1 MAAAETPPEPDWLS
15 ADAFS
20 ALGDRP
26 VLLVDAARWRR
37 PPVAVQSVVVGLDA
51 AGVLPAIDPA
61 AFDVLITSAPSAPAP
76 WVSIAP
82 VRLADRAARLERA
95 VRQNPMAATILCR
108 VLRLTEQLP
117 FGDALN
123 VESLAYS
130 SLLGGEEFGRWLAR
144 RGPVARSPGAES
156 PLVAVDRRGVRVDI
170 TLDHPA
176 SRNAMTAA
184 MRDALCEALANALD
198 DPGAPAVLL
207 EGGGRCFSS
216 GGDIGEFG
224 TARDLAEAH
233 VVRTLRSPALLL
245 DRLGPRATVR
255 LHGACIGSGLEVA
268 AAAHRRL
275 ATADAWF
282 QLPEL
287 AMGLIPGA
295 GGTASVARA
304 IGRHR
309 TAWLVLTGQRIGAGL
324 AREWGLIDE
333 IVA

>member
-1 MAAAETPPEPDWLS
+1 MDRAEPPPQPDWLT
-15 ADAFS
+15 ADGFS
-20 ALGDRP
+20 AVGGWP
-26 VLLVDAARWRR
+26 VLLVDAATWRT
-37 PPVAVQSVVVGLDA
+37 PPVAIQAVIVGLDP
-51 AGVLPAIDPA
+51 AGSLPGIDPA
-61 AFDVLITSAPSAPAP
+61 GFDVLVTSAARAPAP
-76 WVSIAP
+76 WVSVAP
-82 VRLADRAARLERA
+82 ARFGTHAAKLGQAVRRCPAAATVLCRMLRLAER
-95 VRQNPMAATILCR
+95 
-108 VLRLTEQLP
+108 LP
-117 FGDALN
+117 FADALE

-130 SLLGGEEFGRWLAR
+130 TLLGGGEFGRWLNR
-144 RGPVARSPGAES
+144 RGPALPAPQADR
-156 PLVAVDRRGVRVDI
+156 PLVSIERQDGLIEI

-198 DPGAPAVLL
+198 DPGEPGVLL
-207 EGGGRCFSS
+207 KGAGRCFSS
-216 GGDIGEFG
+216 GGDPGEFG
-224 TARDLAEAH
+224 TARDPAEAH

-255 LHGACIGSGLEVA
+255 LHGACIGSGLEVP

-309 TAWLVLTGQRIGAGL
+309 TAWLALGGQRIGAETAL
-324 AREWGLIDE
+324 EWGLIDE

>member
-1 MAAAETPPEPDWLS
+1 MAAVETPLQPDWLT
-15 ADAFS
+15 ADVFS
-20 ALGDRP
+20 ALGKRP
-26 VLLVDAARWRR
+26 VLLIDAAAWRR
-37 PPVAVQSVVVGLDA
+37 PEVAVQSVVVGLDA

-61 AFDVLITSAPSAPAP
+61 GFDILITSAAGAPAP
-76 WVSIAP
+76 WVSVAP
-82 VRLADRAARLERA
+82 ARFADHSARLEAA
-95 VRQNPMAATILCR
+95 VRQNPTAATVLCR
-108 VLRLTEQLP
+108 VLKLAEHLP
-117 FGDALN
+117 FADALH

-130 SLLGGEEFGRWLAR
+130 TLLGGDEFARWLTR
-144 RGPVARSPGAES
+144 RGPAVPVPEAGGA
-156 PLVAVDRRGVRVDI
+156 LVAIDRQGDQVEI

-198 DPGAPAVLL
+198 DPGRPDVLL
-207 EGGGRCFSS
+207 KGAGRCFSS
-216 GGDIGEFG
+216 GGDLTEFG

-255 LHGACIGSGLEVA
+255 LHGACIGSGLEVP

-275 ATADAWF
+275 ATSDAWF

-309 TAWLVLTGQRIGAGL
+309 TAWLVLSGQRIGAGL
-324 AREWGLIDE
+324 ARDWGLIDE

>member
-1 MAAAETPPEPDWLS
+1 MAAVETPLQPDWLT
-15 ADAFS
+15 ADVFS

-26 VLLVDAARWRR
+26 VLLVDAAAWRR
-37 PPVAVQSVVVGLDA
+37 PEVAVQSVVVGLDA

-61 AFDVLITSAPSAPAP
+61 GFDILITSAAGAPAP
-76 WVSIAP
+76 WVSVAQA
-82 VRLADRAARLERA
+82 RFADHAARLEHA
-95 VRQNPMAATILCR
+95 VRQSPMAATVLCR
-108 VLRLTEQLP
+108 VLRLAERLP
-117 FGDALN
+117 FEEALH

-130 SLLGGEEFGRWLAR
+130 TLLGGGEFERWLAQ
-144 RGPVARSPGAES
+144 RGPPAPVPVAGG
-156 PLVAVDRRGVRVDI
+156 PLVAVERHGDRVEI

-176 SRNAMTAA
+176 SRNALTAA

-198 DPGAPAVLL
+198 DPSAPEVLL
-207 EGGGRCFSS
+207 KGAGRCFSS

-224 TARDLAEAH
+224 TARDLALAH

-245 DRLGPRATVR
+245 DQLGPRATVR
-255 LHGACIGSGLEVA
+255 LHGACIGSGLEVP

-295 GGTASVARA
+295 GGTVSVARA

-309 TAWLVLTGQRIGAGL
+309 TAWLVLSGQRIGAGL
-324 AREWGLIDE
+324 ARDWGLIDE
-333 IVA
+333 IVG